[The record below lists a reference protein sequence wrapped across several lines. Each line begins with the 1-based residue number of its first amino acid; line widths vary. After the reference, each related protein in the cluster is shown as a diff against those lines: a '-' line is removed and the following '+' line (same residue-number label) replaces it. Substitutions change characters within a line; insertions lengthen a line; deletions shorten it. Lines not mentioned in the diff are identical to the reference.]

1 METRKIQRTG
11 GSSYAISLPKQWVEN
26 NNLQSGNS
34 LGIMENKNGTLSVA
48 PMDHREEKKSCE
60 ITLSEN
66 LALTERTL
74 ITKYLQGYD
83 IIKIRSKTSFDPR
96 KREKI
101 VSLMQNLIGIEIF
114 EEKSNKIVF
123 SSLIEFGST
132 PLEKVTSRMLTL
144 TGSMLK
150 DTVTLNENLNESL
163 AKNIIQRDNEV
174 DKLYFF
180 ALREISEASR
190 NTNVAKALEI
200 SDNFEL
206 IPNIIAIRNIERIAD
221 YAEVM
226 AEEMTSLEKPSKK
239 IQKKGKKTLEM
250 FRKTV
255 RAFIR
260 KDHTLAND
268 LLEEIE
274 MSSSKEGVESVVLS
288 SIVSSMDAVQR
299 HCSNIAECVIN
310 LKV

>member
-26 NNLQSGNS
+26 NGLQSGNS
-34 LGIMENKNGTLSVA
+34 LGIVENKNGTLSIV
-48 PMDHREEKKSCE
+48 PMDHKEEKRGCE

-66 LALTERTL
+66 LALTARTL

-83 IIKIRSKTSFDPR
+83 IIKIRSKKSFDPR
-96 KREKI
+96 KRENI

-114 EEKSNKIVF
+114 EEKADEIVF

-132 PLEKVTSRMLTL
+132 PLRKVTSRMLTL
-144 TGSMLK
+144 TGSMLE
-150 DTVTLNENLNESL
+150 DTITLNENLNESL
-163 AKNIIQRDNEV
+163 AKNITQRDNEV

-200 SDNFEL
+200 DDNFEL
-206 IPNIIAIRNIERIAD
+206 IPTIIAIRNIERIAD

-226 AEEMTSLEKPSKK
+226 AEEMISLEKSSEK
-239 IQKKGKKTLEM
+239 IQKRGEKTLEV

-260 KDHTLAND
+260 KDHILAND
-268 LLEEIE
+268 LLEEIQ
-274 MSSSKEGVESVVLS
+274 MSPSKEGVESVVLS

>member
-26 NNLQSGNS
+26 NGLQSGNS
-34 LGIMENKNGTLSVA
+34 LGIMENKNGTLSIV
-48 PMDHREEKKSCE
+48 PMDHEEGKKSCE

-66 LALTERTL
+66 LALTERIL

-83 IIKIRSKTSFDPR
+83 TIKVCSDTSIEPK
-96 KREKI
+96 KRERI

-114 EEKSNKIVF
+114 EEKSDEIVF

-132 PLEKVTSRMLTL
+132 PLRKVTSRMLTL
-144 TGSMLK
+144 TGSMLE
-150 DTVTLNENLNESL
+150 DTVTLNKNLNKSL

-190 NTNVAKALEI
+190 STNVAKALEVN
-200 SDNFEL
+200 DNFEL
-206 IPNIIAIRNIERIAD
+206 IPTIIAIRNIERIAD
-221 YAEVM
+221 YAEVI
-226 AEEMTSLEKPSKK
+226 AEEIISLEKPSEE
-239 IQKKGKKTLEM
+239 IQKKGEKTLEI

-255 RAFIR
+255 RAYIR

-274 MSSSKEGVESVVLS
+274 MSPSKGEVESVILS
-288 SIVSSMDAVQR
+288 SIVSSMNAVQR